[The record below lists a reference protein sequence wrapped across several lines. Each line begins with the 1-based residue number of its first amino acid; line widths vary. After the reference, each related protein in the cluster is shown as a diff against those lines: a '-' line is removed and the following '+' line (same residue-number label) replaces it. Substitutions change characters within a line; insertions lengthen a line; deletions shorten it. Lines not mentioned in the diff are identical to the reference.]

1 VQIATT
7 LHLTAFSSEEA
18 QGLAIETRK
27 MMNLDHP
34 QQLGGEAASAP
45 PQVLFDGPTA
55 GGRIAFENQGFLRH
69 NNVYMELQK
78 RLAKHLRAVLK
89 AKYDLQIET
98 IPLEIPPELKFG
110 ELATP
115 IAFELARKLRKAPKV
130 IAQEIVAALGK
141 VNGFA
146 SFEVAGAGYIN
157 ARLDRAAGVRM
168 TAASEAGAQATS
180 GIHSLVEHTSINP
193 NKAAHIGHLRN
204 AILGDTFVRLLRAS
218 GQKVDVQNYID
229 NTGVQVADVVVGF
242 LHIEKMLPSQV
253 RQLIEKLDRDFRAA
267 LASGLSVSEAAQ
279 SYGMPIDYYCWD
291 LYARVNDWYLALV
304 DDLGFPS
311 GWDSNPKVAAER
323 KQIRLDT
330 LHQIEAGNNEV
341 AEIADLISTAVLRRH
356 LETMLRLDIEYD
368 FLPRESE
375 ILHLKFWESA
385 FEEMKR
391 TGVLYFETMGKN
403 KGCWVM
409 TRPGVEIAEGETD
422 EDAKVI
428 VRSNGTVTY
437 VGKDI
442 AYHLWKFGLLGM
454 MDEIASAVVKR
465 DRSREEIKIA
475 AQRWKRVRWKDFG
488 YKPFFTYP
496 DHECWISTEQGV
508 EPHPHFGGAQAI
520 YNVIDA
526 RQSDPQA
533 NVIQALHSMGHVDQ
547 AERYTHFSYEMVA
560 LTPRCA
566 KELGYE
572 ISKEDMERSYI
583 EVSGRKGFGVK
594 ADYLMDKLIAAAR
607 AEVDARQTGR
617 DDAARQRIAEQ
628 IAIGALRYF
637 MLKFTRNS
645 VIAFDFKDALS
656 FEGETGP
663 YIQYAVVRAKNIF
676 RKGDTTPEAEL
687 DEFAKLAELD
697 SYLQGE
703 DAEDIWALWLRAARR
718 TLVLEQCIA
727 TSEPA
732 YLAKHAFQLA
742 QEFNNFYHKHH
753 VLTEEDPARKTFLL
767 ATAAVALREL
777 VLALSWLGIE
787 SPEAM

>member
-1 VQIATT
+1 MY
-7 LHLTAFSSEEA
+7 L
-18 QGLAIETRK
+18 
-27 MMNLDHP
+27 
-34 QQLGGEAASAP
+34 
-45 PQVLFDGPTA
+45 
-55 GGRIAFENQGFLRH
+55 
-69 NNVYMELQK
+69 ELQK
-78 RLAKHLRAVLK
+78 RLTEHLRAVLK
-89 AKYDLQIET
+89 AKYDLQVET

-130 IAQEIVAALGK
+130 IAQEIVAALGPLS
-141 VNGFA
+141 GFA
-146 SFEVAGAGYIN
+146 SFEIAGAGYIN
-157 ARLDRAAGVRM
+157 ARLDRADSVRRTARPEAEGVPP
-168 TAASEAGAQATS
+168 TAQV
-180 GIHSLVEHTSINP
+180 HSLVEHTSINP

-204 AILGDTFVRLLRAS
+204 AILGDTFVRLLRAA

-229 NTGVQVADVVVGF
+229 NTGVQVADIVVALMHLELDTIPG
-242 LHIEKMLPSQV
+242 LP
-253 RQLIEKLDRDFRAA
+253 
-267 LASGLSVSEAAQ
+267 VSEQHTLAGIKKRIAYLADRVKQ
-279 SYGMPIDYYCWD
+279 NPKDKDAWIDYYCWD
-291 LYARVNDWYLALV
+291 QYARVYVWYMGLEDSYGFGDAFQANPELV
-304 DDLGFPS
+304 
-311 GWDSNPKVAAER
+311 ARR

-330 LHQIEAGNNEV
+330 LHQIEAGNNDA
-341 AEIADLISTAVLRRH
+341 AEIAELISTAVLRRH
-356 LETMLRLDIEYD
+356 LGTMQRLGIEYD

-375 ILHLKFWESA
+375 ILHLKFWEAA
-385 FEEMKR
+385 FEQLKN
-391 TGVLYFETMGKN
+391 TGVLYKETQGKN
-403 KGCWVM
+403 NGCWVM
-409 TRPGVEIAEGETD
+409 TRPGAETTEDETD

-442 AYHLWKFGLLGM
+442 AYHLWKFGLLG
-454 MDEIASAVVKR
+454 
-465 DRSREEIKIA
+465 
-475 AQRWKRVRWKDFG
+475 KDFG
-488 YKPFFTYP
+488 YRPFFTYP
-496 DHECWISTEQGV
+496 DHECWISTEKGV

-520 YNVIDA
+520 YNVIDT

-533 NVIQALHSMGHVDQ
+533 NVIQALRGMGHAEQ
-547 AERYTHFSYEMVA
+547 ADRYTHFSYEMVA

-566 KELGYE
+566 IELGYDV
-572 ISKEDMERSYI
+572 SAEDRARPYI
-583 EVSGRKGFGVK
+583 EIKGRKGFGVK
-594 ADYLMDKLIAAAR
+594 ADDLIDKLIAAAR
-607 AEVDARQTGR
+607 AEVDARQTGH
-617 DDAARQRIAEQ
+617 DDAERQRIAEQ

-676 RKGDTTPEAEL
+676 RKGGTTAEAEL
-687 DEFAKLAELD
+687 AKFERQASQPVSKSASQQVSKSAPMNLATYLD
-697 SYLQGE
+697 
-703 DAEDIWALWLRAARR
+703 DPAAEDIWALWLRAARR

-742 QEFNNFYHKHH
+742 QEFNNFYHKHQI
-753 VLTEEDPARKTFLL
+753 LTEEDPAKKAFLL

>member
-1 VQIATT
+1 MI
-7 LHLTAFSSEEA
+7 L
-18 QGLAIETRK
+18 
-27 MMNLDHP
+27 
-34 QQLGGEAASAP
+34 
-45 PQVLFDGPTA
+45 
-55 GGRIAFENQGFLRH
+55 
-69 NNVYMELQK
+69 ELQK
-78 RLAKHLRAVLK
+78 RLGEALRAVLA
-89 AKYDLQIET
+89 AKYDLQLEN
-98 IPLEIPPELKFG
+98 IPIEIPPDLKFG

-115 IAFELARKLRKAPKV
+115 IAFELARKLRKAPRI
-130 IAQEIVAALGK
+130 IAQEIVAALGR
-141 VNGFA
+141 VEGFA
-146 SFEVAGAGYIN
+146 GFEVAGAGYIN
-157 ARLDRAAGVRM
+157 ARLDRAAAVRG
-168 TAASEAGAQATS
+168 TARAEAGSQPSS

-204 AILGDTFVRLLRAS
+204 GILGDTFVRLLRAA

-242 LHIEKMLPSQV
+242 LHLEGNSATQV
-253 RQLIEKLDRDFRAA
+253 KQLLDELKNKGER
-267 LASGLSVSEAAQ
+267 
-279 SYGMPIDYYCWD
+279 IDYYCWD
-291 LYARVNDWYLALV
+291 LYAKTSQWYT
-304 DDLGFPS
+304 S
-311 GWDSNPKVAAER
+311 GSAEENEAR
-323 KQIRLDT
+323 KSLRYAT
-330 LHQIEAGNNEV
+330 LHEIERGGNET
-341 AEIADLISTAVLRRH
+341 AEIAELVSTAVLRRH
-356 LETMLRLDIEYD
+356 LETMLRLGIEYD

-375 ILHLKFWESA
+375 ILHLRFWEA
-385 FEEMKR
+385 ALEQLKQ
-391 TGVLYFETMGKN
+391 TGVLYFETDGKN

-409 TRPGVEIAEGETD
+409 TRTGAETIEGETN

-442 AYHLWKFGLLGM
+442 AYHLWKFGLLG
-454 MDEIASAVVKR
+454 
-465 DRSREEIKIA
+465 
-475 AQRWKRVRWKDFG
+475 KDFG

-496 DHECWISTEQGV
+496 NHECWISAEEGD

-533 NVIQALHSMGHVDQ
+533 NVIQALRGMGHSEQ
-547 AERYTHFSYEMVA
+547 AGRYTHFSYEMVA

-566 KELGYE
+566 VELGYE
-572 ISKEDMERSYI
+572 VSEEDLKRPYI

-594 ADYLMDKLIAAAR
+594 ADDLIDKLIAAAR

-617 DDAARQRIAEQ
+617 DEAERQKIAEQ

-645 VIAFDFKDALS
+645 VIAFDFKEALS

-676 RKGDTTPEAEL
+676 RKGGTTPAVVLSEFAEL
-687 DEFAKLAELD
+687 PDLGAFLE
-697 SYLQGE
+697 GE
-703 DAEDIWALWLRAARR
+703 AAEDIWALWLRAARR

-727 TSEPA
+727 ASEPA

-753 VLTEEDPARKTFLL
+753 ILTEEDPARKTFLL

>member
-1 VQIATT
+1 
-7 LHLTAFSSEEA
+7 
-18 QGLAIETRK
+18 
-27 MMNLDHP
+27 
-34 QQLGGEAASAP
+34 
-45 PQVLFDGPTA
+45 
-55 GGRIAFENQGFLRH
+55 
-69 NNVYMELQK
+69 VYLELQK
-78 RLAKHLRAVLK
+78 RLTQHLRAVLK
-89 AKYDLQIET
+89 AKYDLQLEN

-130 IAQEIVAALGK
+130 IAQEIVAALTGLD
-141 VNGFA
+141 GFA

-157 ARLDRAAGVRM
+157 ARLDRTAGVRR
-168 TAASEAGAQATS
+168 TAATEAGPQAAS

-204 AILGDTFVRLLRAS
+204 AILGDTFVRLLRAA

-242 LHIEKMLPSQV
+242 QHLEGKSLAEV
-253 RQLIEKLDRDFRAA
+253 RLLLDELKHKGQR
-267 LASGLSVSEAAQ
+267 
-279 SYGMPIDYYCWD
+279 IDYYCWD
-291 LYARVNDWYLALV
+291 LYAKTSQWYT
-304 DDLGFPS
+304 S
-311 GWDSNPKVAAER
+311 GTAEENEAR
-323 KQIRLDT
+323 KKLRYAT
-330 LHQIEAGNNEV
+330 LHELERGDNETAEV
-341 AEIADLISTAVLRRH
+341 AELISTAVLRRH
-356 LETMLRLDIEYD
+356 LETMLRLEIEYD

-375 ILHLKFWESA
+375 ILHLKFWEAA
-385 FEEMKR
+385 FEQLKK
-391 TGVLYFETMGKN
+391 TGVLYFETEGKN

-409 TRPGVEIAEGETD
+409 TRPGAETTEGETN

-428 VRSNGTVTY
+428 VRSNGIVTY

-442 AYHLWKFGLLGM
+442 AYHLWKFGLLG
-454 MDEIASAVVKR
+454 
-465 DRSREEIKIA
+465 
-475 AQRWKRVRWKDFG
+475 KDFG

-496 DHECWISTEQGV
+496 NHECWISAEKGI

-533 NVIQALHSMGHVDQ
+533 NVIQALRGMGHTEQ
-547 AERYTHFSYEMVA
+547 ADRYTHFSYEMVA

-566 KELGYE
+566 VELGYDV
-572 ISKEDMERSYI
+572 SAEDLERPYI

-594 ADYLMDKLIAAAR
+594 ADDLLDKLIAAAR

-617 DDAARQRIAEQ
+617 DDAERQRIAEQ

-663 YIQYAVVRAKNIF
+663 YIQYAVVRARNIF
-676 RKGDTTPEAEL
+676 RKAGTTPEAEL
-687 DEFAKLAELD
+687 AKFSKLAEFD
-697 SYLQGE
+697 GYLQGG
-703 DAEDIWALWLRAARR
+703 DAEDIWALWLHASRR
-718 TLVLEQCIA
+718 TQVLEQCIV

-732 YLAKHAFQLA
+732 HLAKHAFQLA

-753 VLTEEDPARKTFLL
+753 ILTEEDPARKTFLL